1 MNGLKHVRPGGGF
14 VPNFPLAKKTD
25 VNGQDEHA
33 MYKYLKS
40 MCPSVE
46 RRVYTPILYSPV
58 YTEDVKWNY
67 EKFLIGPDGRPIYRY
82 AQTVEPATDAQF
94 LADVKAELDKLKG
107 HSQQP
112 SSAPNARIPA
122 VG

>member
-14 VPNFPLAKKTD
+14 VPNFPLTLTTK
-25 VNGQDEHA
+25 VNGQDEHP

-40 MCPSVE
+40 LCKSV
-46 RRVYTPILYSPV
+46 YKKLYHPILYDPV

-67 EKFLIGPDGRPIYRY
+67 EKFLIGPDGIPIYRY
-82 AQTVEPATDAQF
+82 AQTVDPATDAQF
-94 LADVKAELDKLKG
+94 LADVKEELAKLKG
-107 HSQQP
+107 HTHGP
-112 SSAPNARIPA
+112 SSAPSAHVPV